1 MLENC
6 YSVLHILNALRLVF
20 LILLIWKNKAVPSTH
35 PQQKIS
41 FKLDLERTYM
51 AQKLGK
57 VAWKGI
63 DSPLVYTLEEI
74 Q

>member
-1 MLENC
+1 MHENC

-20 LILLIWKNKAVPSTH
+20 LILLIWKNKAAPSTH
-35 PQQKIS
+35 PQHKIS